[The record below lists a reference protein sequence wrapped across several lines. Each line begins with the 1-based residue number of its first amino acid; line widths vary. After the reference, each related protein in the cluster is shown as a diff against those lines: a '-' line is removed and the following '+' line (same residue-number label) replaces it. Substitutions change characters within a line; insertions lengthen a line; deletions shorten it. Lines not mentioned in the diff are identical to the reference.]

1 MPSFNVS
8 VPHSLGQESA
18 LARVRNFAES
28 VERDYADQVSQ
39 MQSAWSGNQLN
50 FNFLA
55 SGKPISGVLTV
66 EDASVSV
73 TGPLP
78 FIAILFRGR
87 IEQSIR
93 DELTKLLN
101 S

>member
-1 MPSFNVS
+1 MPSFNVA
-8 VPHSLGQESA
+8 VPHRLGQELA

-39 MQSAWSGNQLN
+39 MQSVWNGNQLN

-66 EDASVSV
+66 EDSAVSV

-78 FIAILFRGR
+78 FVAILFRGR